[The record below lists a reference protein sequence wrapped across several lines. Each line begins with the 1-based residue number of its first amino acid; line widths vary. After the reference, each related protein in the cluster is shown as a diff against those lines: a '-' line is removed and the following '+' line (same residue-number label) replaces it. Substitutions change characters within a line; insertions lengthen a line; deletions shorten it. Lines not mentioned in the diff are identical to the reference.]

1 MKNSRKIPEK
11 FPKNS
16 RKIPEKFPKNP
27 CNSGKIRF
35 LPTSS
40 GFSSFMLCP
49 AGPSSEM
56 HIFMARK
63 YRFYDTEMRVFLT
76 RRYGSQAIR
85 KVSREVQVPKPSG
98 KVTRYRFSQLPQLH
112 LELADTRHRHP
123 LAKAAD
129 LANHRAF
136 VQRIAA
142 HGTAALP
149 VPLPAVAEQPAQRR
163 HAHFSVARLELAD
176 SPAPAFF
183 SRSIPSSSFSRR
195 SMYS

>member
-1 MKNSRKIPEK
+1 METAVFIGQRPEK
-11 FPKNS
+11 IQRGS
-16 RKIPEKFPKNP
+16 D
-27 CNSGKIRF
+27 GKIEDN
-35 LPTSS
+35 LP
-40 GFSSFMLCP
+40 P
-49 AGPSSEM
+49 
-56 HIFMARK
+56 
-63 YRFYDTEMRVFLT
+63 
-76 RRYGSQAIR
+76 
-85 KVSREVQVPKPSG
+85 
-98 KVTRYRFSQLPQLH
+98 H
-112 LELADTRHRHP
+112 LELRTPIMFSAMSYGAISLNVHKA